1 MLKILLCFPFF
12 TCPILRFI
20 SVCLVPCFLTD
31 RYLGCP
37 RADSI
42 TGYILPQGCPVAA
55 GVTFSGALI
64 RMGLMEPGVV
74 HPESL

>member
-12 TCPILRFI
+12 TCPYQ
-20 SVCLVPCFLTD
+20 SVCLVLCFLTD
-31 RYLGCP
+31 GYLGCP

-42 TGYILPQGCPVAA
+42 TGYILPQGCSVAA

-64 RMGLMEPGVV
+64 RTGLVGPGVV

>member
-1 MLKILLCFPFF
+1 MLKILLFSFF

-20 SVCLVPCFLTD
+20 SVCLVLCFLTD
-31 RYLGCP
+31 GYLGCP

-42 TGYILPQGCPVAA
+42 TGNILPQGCPVAA

-64 RMGLMEPGVV
+64 RMGLLGPRVV
-74 HPESL
+74 YPESL